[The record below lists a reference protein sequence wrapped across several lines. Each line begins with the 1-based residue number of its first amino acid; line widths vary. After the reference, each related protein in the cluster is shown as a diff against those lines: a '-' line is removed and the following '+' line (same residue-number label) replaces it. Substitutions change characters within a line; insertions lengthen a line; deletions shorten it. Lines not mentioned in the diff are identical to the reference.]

1 MTLIDI
7 QMKEFFKKI
16 FIRIPALIV
25 VVAGIVLTCSC
36 GSSDSQTSDSQT
48 SAETVTQSQDES
60 GAIESVDPSG
70 LSLGDGS
77 DEIATVDA
85 GGEWN

>member
-36 GSSDSQTSDSQT
+36 GSSDSQTS
-48 SAETVTQSQDES
+48 AETVTQSQDES

-70 LSLGDGS
+70 LSVGDGS